1 MKYCDDSSLPTTSD
15 SFPLKIFLEIPHR
28 LPIDEMPIKETIE
41 SFLSFVKDQKPYDS
55 TLVDF
60 EILSDHL
67 YEILRLGRKIQ
78 NQDFETSAVEVEPE
92 SWSYKKRREICSAR
106 FPFLGYYNLPE
117 NITHQI
123 GETSWLV
130 GDAIDD
136 LADILGDLQEV
147 LGCYEKNY
155 SNDALW
161 HFSFGYRSH
170 WGYHA
175 ENLLWYLHALQRE
188 VE

>member
-1 MKYCDDSSLPTTSD
+1 MKQ
-15 SFPLKIFLEIPHR
+15 IPIQES
-28 LPIDEMPIKETIE
+28 ID
-41 SFLSFVKDQKPYDS
+41 SFLSFVKEQKPSDN
-55 TLVDF
+55 TLVDL

-67 YEILRLGRKIQ
+67 YEILRLGRLIQ
-78 NQDFETSAVEVEPE
+78 DKEFDTSAENVEAK
-92 SWSYKKRREICSAR
+92 SWPYKERREVCSIR
-106 FPFLGYYNLPE
+106 FPVLGYYNLPE
-117 NITHQI
+117 HITHQI
-123 GETSWLV
+123 GETNWLI

-136 LADILGDLQEV
+136 LADIFGDLQEV
-147 LGCYEKNY
+147 LWYYENNY

-161 HFSFGYRSH
+161 HLSFGYRSH

>member
-1 MKYCDDSSLPTTSD
+1 MD
-15 SFPLKIFLEIPHR
+15 EIS
-28 LPIDEMPIKETIE
+28 IQESIE
-41 SFLSFVKDQKPYDS
+41 SFLSFVKDQNPHNG
-55 TLVDF
+55 TLMDL
-60 EILSDHL
+60 ETLSDHL
-67 YEILRLGRKIQ
+67 YEIIRLGRLIQ
-78 NQDFETSAVEVEPE
+78 DKDFDLSLKDIEPE
-92 SWSYKKRREICSAR
+92 SWLYEERRKICSAR
-106 FPFLGYYNLPE
+106 FPLLGYYNLPE
-117 NITHQI
+117 YITHQI
-123 GETSWLV
+123 GETNCLV

-147 LGCYEKNY
+147 LWCYEKTRPK
-155 SNDALW
+155 DALW